1 MMMRVIETIRSGTIS
16 SSGEVVVS
24 LIGLMLQ
31 LLMDRMNGIIAPQE
45 IMRRVTTQGNASG
58 IRLSEVRSNYYLSH
72 SSTSS
77 SSINCVVYS
86 LRISS

>member
-31 LLMDRMNGIIAPQE
+31 LLMDHMNGIIAPQE
-45 IMRRVTTQGNASG
+45 IMRRVTTQGNSSG
-58 IRLSEVRSNYYLSH
+58 IRLSEVRSNYLSF
-72 SSTSS
+72 SF
-77 SSINCVVYS
+77 INK
-86 LRISS
+86 